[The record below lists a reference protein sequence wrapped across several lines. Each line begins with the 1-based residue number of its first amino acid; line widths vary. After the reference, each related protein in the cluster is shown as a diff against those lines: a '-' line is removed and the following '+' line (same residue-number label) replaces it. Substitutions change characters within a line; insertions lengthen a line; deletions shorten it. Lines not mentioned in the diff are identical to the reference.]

1 MARSKTLRSRLGT
14 VIFVLF
20 IAATGVALVATDHM
34 HNPFEVVPRVLGMED
49 EAGLRGDGDFRG
61 GNEGLRGQRPDGDF
75 RPSEGQRPEPPAG
88 DFRGE
93 RGGDRDGD
101 HEGGENGTGIQWN
114 QLGDVLYNLW
124 VIGAAAAVV
133 MVVGTPTGRLIK
145 RLRRAKKPTVVIAP
159 VSEAV
164 ENPTADGDGTG
175 SASA

>member
-1 MARSKTLRSRLGT
+1 MARSKQLRMRLGT
-14 VIFVLF
+14 LIFVLF

-34 HNPFEVVPRVLGMED
+34 HDPFEVVPRVLGMET
-49 EAGLRGDGDFRG
+49 EAGPRGDGDFRG
-61 GNEGLRGQRPDGDF
+61 GNEGLRGQRP
-75 RPSEGQRPEPPAG
+75 EPPAGERPDG

-101 HEGGENGTGIQWN
+101 RDGDHEGGEGGGTGIQWN

-145 RLRRAKKPTVVIAP
+145 RLRRAKKPTVPADSKVDEG
-159 VSEAV
+159 EAT
-164 ENPTADGDGTG
+164 ENPPPPQV
-175 SASA
+175 